1 MLKRG
6 INVIEKI
13 AKLKKEKNAVILAH
27 FYQPN
32 EIQAI
37 ADFVGDSLDLSRKA
51 ADCDADI
58 IIFCGV
64 HFMAGSAKILSPDKT
79 VMIPEMNAG
88 CPMADMVTAEDI
100 KRLRKEHPDAAVVAY
115 INSSVEVKAECDI
128 CCTSSNAI
136 KIVNSLPNDE
146 IIFVPDKNLGS
157 YAQQFT
163 DKKVNLFSG
172 YCPVHNRITV
182 ADIEKARA
190 AHPGVEILVHP
201 ECPEDV
207 VAAADFVGS
216 TAQIIDYSSNSDKK
230 EFVIG
235 TEYGVLYPLEKKN
248 PDKKF
253 YMLAENFTCANM
265 KKTTLEDVLECLETG
280 KNEIEI
286 DEEIRRKA
294 SASLLRMLEVK

>member
-1 MLKRG
+1 MQKMIDK
-6 INVIEKI
+6 IN
-13 AKLKKEKNAVILAH
+13 KLKKEKNAVILAH
-27 FYQPN
+27 FYQPD
-32 EIQAI
+32 EIQKV

-64 HFMAGSAKILSPDKT
+64 HFMAGSAKILSPGKT
-79 VMIPEMNAG
+79 VMIPEINAG

-100 KRLRKEHPDAAVVAY
+100 KALRKEHPNAAVVAY
-115 INSSVEVKAECDI
+115 VNSSVEVKAECDI

-157 YAQQFT
+157 FVARFT
-163 DKKVNLFSG
+163 DKKVIFFSG
-172 YCPVHNRITV
+172 YCPVHNRIKMD
-182 ADIEKARA
+182 DIKKARE

-201 ECPEDV
+201 ECPAEV
-207 VAAADFVGS
+207 VAAADFAGS
-216 TAQIIDYSSNSDKK
+216 TAQIIDYASSSDKS

-235 TEYGVLYPLEKKN
+235 TEHGVLYPLEKKN

-253 YMLAENFTCANM
+253 YMLAENFTCRDM
-265 KKTTLEDVLECLETG
+265 KKTELSDVLECLETG

-286 DEEIRRKA
+286 DEEIRKKA
-294 SASLLRMLEVK
+294 ESSLVRMLEIK

>member
-1 MLKRG
+1 M
-6 INVIEKI
+6 VEKI
-13 AKLKKEKNAVILAH
+13 GKLKKEKNAVILAH
-27 FYQPN
+27 FYQPD

-51 ADCDADI
+51 AACDADI

-64 HFMAGSAKILSPDKT
+64 HFMAGSAKILSPGKT
-79 VMIPEMNAG
+79 VMIPEKSAG

-100 KRLRKEHPDAAVVAY
+100 KALRKQHPGAAVVAY
-115 INSSVEVKAECDI
+115 VNSSVEVKAECDI

-157 YAQQFT
+157 YVAQFT
-163 DKKVNLFSG
+163 DKKVILFSG
-172 YCPVHNRITV
+172 YCPVHDRITM
-182 ADIEKARA
+182 ADIEKART

-201 ECPEDV
+201 ECPADV
-207 VAAADFVGS
+207 VAAADFAGS
-216 TAQIIDYSSNSDKK
+216 TAQIIDYATASDKQ

-235 TEYGVLYPLEKKN
+235 TEHGVLYPLEKKN

-253 YMLAENFTCANM
+253 YMLAENFTCGGM
-265 KKTTLEDVLECLETG
+265 KKTKLSDVLECLETG
-280 KNEIEI
+280 KNEIII
-286 DEEIRRKA
+286 DEEIRKKA
-294 SASLLRMLEVK
+294 ESSLIRMLEVK

>member
-1 MLKRG
+1 M
-6 INVIEKI
+6 IEKI
-13 AKLKKEKNAVILAH
+13 KKLKKEKNAVILAH
-27 FYQPN
+27 FYQPD

-64 HFMAGSAKILSPDKT
+64 HFMAGSAKILSPGKT

-88 CPMADMVTAEDI
+88 CPMADMVTADDI
-100 KRLRKEHPDAAVVAY
+100 KRLRAEHPDAAVVAY
-115 INSSVEVKAECDI
+115 VNSSVEVKAECDI
-128 CCTSSNAI
+128 CCTSSNAV

-157 YAQQFT
+157 YVAQFT
-163 DKKVNLFSG
+163 DKKVILFSG

-182 ADIEKARA
+182 SDVEKARA

-201 ECPEDV
+201 ECPKEV
-207 VAAADFVGS
+207 VAAADFAGS
-216 TAQIIDYSSNSDKK
+216 TKQIIDYASSSDKQ
-230 EFVIG
+230 EFIIG
-235 TEYGVLYPLEKKN
+235 TEHGVLYPLEKQN

-265 KKTTLEDVLECLETG
+265 KKTELSDVLECLETG

-286 DEEIRRKA
+286 DEEIRQKA
-294 SASLLRMLEVK
+294 EKSLIRMLEVK